1 MIQHDKVL
9 ILDFGSQYAQIIT
22 RRVRDCGV
30 FSEMHAG
37 DWPLE
42 KIKEFAPKAIIFS
55 GGPNSV
61 TADDTIRV
69 DPAIYDLGIPIL
81 GICYG
86 MQMMA
91 RAPATKKT
99 KPTRNVNVA
108 ERSGKVEGLTNLAP
122 LKVYLTGAAL
132 LWAIIGSIAQ

>member
-1 MIQHDKVL
+1 
-9 ILDFGSQYAQIIT
+9 
-22 RRVRDCGV
+22 
-30 FSEMHAG
+30 
-37 DWPLE
+37 
-42 KIKEFAPKAIIFS
+42 
-55 GGPNSV
+55 
-61 TADDTIRV
+61 
-69 DPAIYDLGIPIL
+69 
-81 GICYG
+81 

-91 RAPATKKT
+91 RAPANTKKT